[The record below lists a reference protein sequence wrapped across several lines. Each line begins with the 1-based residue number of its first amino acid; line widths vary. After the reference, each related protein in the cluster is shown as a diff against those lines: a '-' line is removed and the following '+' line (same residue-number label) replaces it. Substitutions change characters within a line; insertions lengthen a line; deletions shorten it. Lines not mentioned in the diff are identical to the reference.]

1 MDNLDLAIGNVVCKV
16 GISKL
21 EPARKILLRKI
32 ARAKV
37 HIPIVVILLIG
48 LGIEL
53 GIVDRQDGFARKRLI
68 DMNLTVA
75 TDIGRIDT
83 LRLGRSDLRVA
94 GERHRTKGVNCTA
107 LLVLTA
113 YVTTVEIIRGEHE
126 RIVDNRTVYGARRI
140 LCHRNGTRHVHLI
153 LNTPHI
159 EHIRAGSIP

>member
-1 MDNLDLAIGNVVCKV
+1 MRGLILSVARSRDAVPILVDGIGPLVLVLAMDNLDLAIGNVVCKV

-37 HIPIVVILLIG
+37 HILIIVVLLIG

-75 TDIGRIDT
+75 TDIGRIDA

-94 GERHRTKGVNCTA
+94 GERHRTKGVNRAA
-107 LLVLTA
+107 LRVLN
-113 YVTTVEIIRGEHE
+113 VESLPVITVIW
-126 RIVDNRTVYGARRI
+126 
-140 LCHRNGTRHVHLI
+140 RHV
-153 LNTPHI
+153 
-159 EHIRAGSIP
+159 